1 MEEETTKRNPAKWEY
16 ESIDPE
22 KAALLKDALREVRDP
37 ELGYNVIELGLIRN
51 VELQES
57 RFLITMILT
66 TPFCPYAPSMVEQV
80 RKQAETVL
88 DLSVAIDLKMDL
100 WDQSMM
106 EEGFDLDWGLF

>member
-1 MEEETTKRNPAKWEY
+1 MEEETTKRNPAIWEY
-16 ESIDPE
+16 ESNDPE

-51 VELQES
+51 VQLQES